1 MNHHFIFSEDEWLG
15 EGTILLSMS
24 EEPLVFFT
32 RWKPVNTG
40 IENFYE
46 MTQEVQIKGINE
58 VMINQFT
65 FKLESPKNLVATL
78 ENNTVG
84 KVEGKGVV
92 NPEVIGW
99 EFNNPEVHFQGF
111 EFYEKLNQDQ
121 YAMRGEYSSDDDYRT
136 YITGKIWKKK
146 QS

>member
-1 MNHHFIFSEDEWLG
+1 MNHHFIFSDEEWLG
-15 EGTILLSMS
+15 EGTIVLSMS
-24 EEPLVFFT
+24 DEPLQFFT
-32 RWKPVNTG
+32 RWKTKNTG
-40 IENFYE
+40 EEGLFEI
-46 MTQEVQIKGINE
+46 TQEVQIKGINE
-58 VMINQFT
+58 VMVNQFT
-65 FKLESPKNLVATL
+65 FVLSETKNLEVTL

-121 YAMRGEYSSDDDYRT
+121 YVMRGEYSSDDDYRT
-136 YITGKIWKKK
+136 FITGKIWKKK
-146 QS
+146 KS

>member
-1 MNHHFIFSEDEWLG
+1 MNHHFIFSDEEWLG
-15 EGTILLSMS
+15 EGTIVLSMS
-24 EEPLVFFT
+24 EEPLEFFT
-32 RWKPVNTG
+32 RWKTVNTEDKG
-40 IENFYE
+40 LFEI
-46 MTQEVQIKGINE
+46 TQEVQIKGINE
-58 VMINQFT
+58 VMINHFT
-65 FKLESPKNLVATL
+65 FALEDTKNLQITL

-84 KVEGKGVV
+84 KVQGLGVV

-146 QS
+146 KS